1 MQAKNKIRPVLEV
14 LVFIVPALL
23 LLMIFVVIPAGK
35 TLSLAFLDAEGQFVG
50 LQNFK
55 DVLLSKDIINFERFP
70 TKSPP
75 WGALIHNG
83 VWIGIHLPSVVVLGM
98 VLAVILQDA
107 WGGNVIKSIIF
118 LGMITPMVVGGG
130 IVTFIFDEYSGVVNA
145 ILRAV
150 GLDQWVRSWM
160 VFPDTALLALIL
172 GSILLWTGF
181 SLILY
186 SSGLST
192 IPKEWYEAAEVD
204 GANAL
209 QKFFYITVP
218 SLKPVTITVVSM
230 SLLWELKVFD
240 MVYTATGGG
249 PGASS
254 TVLALRMY
262 TLAFRALDPN
272 KSAVIATLLTVLTLA
287 IGIFLSRSTSKMEG

>member
-1 MQAKNKIRPVLEV
+1 MTRNKLNKLLEII
-14 LVFIVPALL
+14 VFIFPALIL
-23 LLMIFVVIPAGK
+23 LLIFVIIPAVK
-35 TLSLAFLDAEGQFVG
+35 TLSLAFYNAEGDFVG
-50 LQNFK
+50 LQNFAE
-55 DVLLSKDIINFERFP
+55 VLVSKDILNLSRFP

-75 WGALIHNG
+75 WGAIIHNG
-83 VWIGIHLPSVVVLGM
+83 LWIMIHLPSVVVIGM

-107 WGGNVIKSIIF
+107 WGGKVIKSIIF

-130 IVTFIFDEYSGVVNA
+130 IVTFIFDEHSGIVNG
-145 ILRAV
+145 ILRAL
-150 GLDQWVRSWM
+150 GQDQWVRSWM
-160 VFPDTALLALIL
+160 VYPDTALLALIL
-172 GSILLWTGF
+172 GSIILWTGF

-186 SSGLST
+186 SSGLAT
-192 IPKEWYEAAEVD
+192 IPKEWYEAADVD
-204 GANAL
+204 GANSI
-209 QKFFYITVP
+209 QKFLYITVP

-249 PGASS
+249 PGGSS

-272 KSAVIATLLTVLTLA
+272 KSAVIATLMTILTVA
-287 IGIFLSRSTSKMEG
+287 IGLWLARSTNRLQE

>member
-1 MQAKNKIRPVLEV
+1 MQIKNKLRPVLEV
-14 LVFIVPALL
+14 LVFIIPALL
-23 LLMIFVVIPAGK
+23 LLMIFVVIPAVK
-35 TLSLAFLDAEGQFVG
+35 TLSLAFLDADGQFVG
-50 LQNFK
+50 LQNFR
-55 DVLLSKDIINFERFP
+55 DVLLSKDIVNLERFP

-83 VWIGIHLPSVVVLGM
+83 VWIAIHLPSVVVLGM
-98 VLAVILQDA
+98 VLAVILRDA

-150 GLDQWVRSWM
+150 GLEQWVRSWM

-181 SLILY
+181 SVILY

-192 IPKEWYEAAEVD
+192 IPQEWYEAAEVD
-204 GANAL
+204 GANAF
-209 QKFFYITVP
+209 QKFFFITVP

-249 PGASS
+249 PGGSS

>member
-1 MQAKNKIRPVLEV
+1 MKIKIKLWRLFEG
-14 LVFIVPALL
+14 LVFILPALI
-23 LLMIFVVIPAGK
+23 LLMIFVVIPAVK

-50 LQNFK
+50 LLNFK
-55 DVLLSKDIINFERFP
+55 EVLLAKDIINFERFP

-75 WGALIHNG
+75 WGAIIHNG
-83 VWIGIHLPSVVVLGM
+83 LWIAIHLPSVVGLGLI
-98 VLAVILQDA
+98 LAVLLRDA
-107 WGGNVIKSIIF
+107 WGGKVIKSIIF

-130 IVTFIFDEYSGVVNA
+130 IVTFIFDERSGVVNG
-145 ILRAV
+145 ILRLL
-150 GLDQWVRSWM
+150 GLNQWVRSWM
-160 VFPDTALLALIL
+160 VYPDTALMALIL

-192 IPKEWYEAAEVD
+192 IPQEWYEAAEVD
-204 GANAL
+204 GANSI
-209 QKFFYITVP
+209 QKFFHITIP

-249 PGASS
+249 PGGSS

-262 TLAFRALDPN
+262 ILAFRALDPN
-272 KSAVIATLLTVLTLA
+272 RSAVIATILTVLTLA
-287 IGIFLSRSTSKMEG
+287 IGLMLARSTNKMEE

>member
-1 MQAKNKIRPVLEV
+1 MKIKNKLGRFTEV

-55 DVLLSKDIINFERFP
+55 DVLLSKDIVNLDRFP

-83 VWIGIHLPSVVVLGM
+83 VWIAIHLPSVVVLGM
-98 VLAVILQDA
+98 ILAVILRDA

-130 IVTFIFDEYSGVVNA
+130 IVTFIFDEYSGVVNG

-160 VFPDTALLALIL
+160 VYPDTALLALIL

-181 SLILY
+181 SVILY

-204 GANAL
+204 GANSL

-249 PGASS
+249 PGGSS

-287 IGIFLSRSTSKMEG
+287 IGIFLSRSTNKMEG

>member
-1 MQAKNKIRPVLEV
+1 MKNKLNRLIEV
-14 LVFIVPALL
+14 IIFILPAII
-23 LLMIFVVIPAGK
+23 LLMIFVVIPAVR
-35 TLSLAFLDAEGQFVG
+35 TLSLAFLNAEGDFVG
-50 LQNFK
+50 LKNFS
-55 DVLLSKDIINFERFP
+55 DVLISNDILNLDRFP

-75 WGALIHNG
+75 WGALVHNAL
-83 VWIGIHLPSVVVLGM
+83 WILIHLPAVVILGM

-130 IVTFIFDEYSGVVNA
+130 IVNFIFDEHSGVVNG
-145 ILRAV
+145 ILRAL
-150 GLDQWVRSWM
+150 GQDQWVRSWT
-160 VFPDTALLALIL
+160 VYPDTALLSLIL

-186 SSGLST
+186 SSGLAT
-192 IPKEWYEAAEVD
+192 IPQEWYEAADVD
-204 GANAL
+204 GANSI
-209 QKFFYITVP
+209 QKFIYITVP
-218 SLKPVTITVVSM
+218 SLRPVTVTVVAM

-249 PGASS
+249 PGGSS

-262 TLAFRALDPN
+262 TLAFRALDAN
-272 KSAVIATLLTVLTLA
+272 RSAVIATLMTVMTLA
-287 IGIFLSRSTSKMEG
+287 IGLWLARSTSRMQE

>member
-1 MQAKNKIRPVLEV
+1 MQKKNKLRPLFEV
-14 LVFIVPALL
+14 LVFIFPAVL

-35 TLSLAFLDAEGQFVG
+35 TLSLAFLNAEGQFVG
-50 LQNFK
+50 FQNFK
-55 DVLLSKDIINFERFP
+55 DVLLSKDIINFDRFP

-83 VWIGIHLPSVVVLGM
+83 VWIAVHLPSVVVLGM
-98 VLAVILQDA
+98 VLAVILRDA

-130 IVTFIFDEYSGVVNA
+130 IVTFIFDEYSGIVNA
-145 ILRAV
+145 ILRSV
-150 GLDQWVRSWM
+150 GLDQLVRSWM

-181 SLILY
+181 SVILY

-192 IPKEWYEAAEVD
+192 IPQEWYEAAEVD
-204 GANAL
+204 GANAF

-249 PGASS
+249 PGGAS

-272 KSAVIATLLTVLTLA
+272 RSAVIATLLTVLTLA
-287 IGIFLSRSTSKMEG
+287 IGIFLSRSTNKMEG

>member
-1 MQAKNKIRPVLEV
+1 MQAKSKLRPVLEV

-23 LLMIFVVIPAGK
+23 LLMIFVIIPAVK
-35 TLSLAFLDAEGQFVG
+35 TLSLAFLNAEGQFVG

-55 DVLLSKDIINFERFP
+55 DVLLSKDIINFDRFP
-70 TKSPP
+70 MKSPP

-83 VWIGIHLPSVVVLGM
+83 VWIAIHLPSVVVLGM
-98 VLAVILQDA
+98 VLAVILRDA

-145 ILRAV
+145 ILRFV

-181 SLILY
+181 SVILY

-192 IPKEWYEAAEVD
+192 IPQEWYEAAEVD
-204 GANAL
+204 GANGL
-209 QKFFYITVP
+209 QKFFYITIP

-249 PGASS
+249 PGGAS

-287 IGIFLSRSTSKMEG
+287 IGIFLSRSTNKMEG

>member
-1 MQAKNKIRPVLEV
+1 MKNRLKNILEV
-14 LVFIVPALL
+14 VIFIFPALIL
-23 LLMIFVVIPAGK
+23 LLIFVIIPAIK
-35 TLSLAFLDAEGQFVG
+35 TLSLAFLNAEGQFVG
-50 LQNFK
+50 LQNFS
-55 DVLLSKDIINFERFP
+55 DVLLSSDILNLSRFP

-75 WGALIHNG
+75 WGAIIHNAI
-83 VWIGIHLPSVVVLGM
+83 WILIHLPSVVALGM
-98 VLAVILQDA
+98 ILAVILRDA

-130 IVTFIFDEYSGVVNA
+130 IVSFIFDEHSGIFNG
-145 ILRAV
+145 ILRAL
-150 GLDQWVRSWM
+150 GQDQWVRSWM
-160 VFPDTALLALIL
+160 VYPDTALLALII

-186 SSGLST
+186 SSGLAT
-192 IPKEWYEAAEVD
+192 IPEEWYEAAEVD
-204 GANAL
+204 GANSL

-249 PGASS
+249 PGGSS

-262 TLAFRALDPN
+262 SLAFRALDPN
-272 KSAVIATLLTVLTLA
+272 KSAVIATLMTVLTLA
-287 IGIFLSRSTSKMEG
+287 IGIWLARSTNRMQE

>member
-1 MQAKNKIRPVLEV
+1 MQIKNKLGRLFEV
-14 LVFIVPALL
+14 SIFILPALIL
-23 LLMIFVVIPAGK
+23 LSIFVIIPAVK

-50 LQNFK
+50 LLNFK
-55 DVLLSKDIINFERFP
+55 EVLLSKDIINFERFP

-83 VWIGIHLPSVVVLGM
+83 LWIAIHLPSVVGLGL

-107 WGGNVIKSIIF
+107 WGGKVIKSIIF

-130 IVTFIFDEYSGVVNA
+130 IVTFIFDECSGVVNGV
-145 ILRAV
+145 LRFL
-150 GLDQWVRSWM
+150 GLNQWVRSWM
-160 VFPDTALLALIL
+160 VYPDTALLALIL

-192 IPKEWYEAAEVD
+192 IPQEWYEAAEVD
-204 GANAL
+204 GANAI
-209 QKFFYITVP
+209 QKFFHITIP
-218 SLKPVTITVVSM
+218 SLKPVTVTVVSM

-249 PGASS
+249 PGGSS

-262 TLAFRALDPN
+262 VLAFRALDPN
-272 KSAVIATLLTVLTLA
+272 KSAVIATILTVLTLA
-287 IGIFLSRSTSKMEG
+287 IGLLLARSTNKMEG

>member
-1 MQAKNKIRPVLEV
+1 MQKKNKLRPLFEV
-14 LVFIVPALL
+14 LVFIFPAVL

-50 LQNFK
+50 FQNFK
-55 DVLLSKDIINFERFP
+55 DVLLSKDIINFDRFP

-83 VWIGIHLPSVVVLGM
+83 VWIAVHLPSVVVLGM
-98 VLAVILQDA
+98 VLAVILRDA

-130 IVTFIFDEYSGVVNA
+130 IVTFIFDEYSGIVNA
-145 ILRAV
+145 ILRSV
-150 GLDQWVRSWM
+150 GLDQLVRSWM

-181 SLILY
+181 SVILY

-192 IPKEWYEAAEVD
+192 IPQEWYEAAEVD
-204 GANAL
+204 GANAF

-249 PGASS
+249 PGGAS

-272 KSAVIATLLTVLTLA
+272 RSAVIATLLTVLTLA
-287 IGIFLSRSTSKMEG
+287 IGIFLSRSTNKMEG

>member
-1 MQAKNKIRPVLEV
+1 MIMKNRLSKLLEV
-14 LVFIVPALL
+14 VIFIFPAVILL
-23 LLMIFVVIPAGK
+23 LIFVIIPAVK
-35 TLSLAFLDAEGQFVG
+35 TLSLAFLNAEGQFIG
-50 LQNFK
+50 LQNFRE
-55 DVLLSKDIINFERFP
+55 VLLSNDIINLDRFP

-83 VWIGIHLPSVVVLGM
+83 LWIAIHLPSVVALGM
-98 VLAVILQDA
+98 ILAVILRDA
-107 WGGNVIKSIIF
+107 WGGKVIKSIIF

-130 IVTFIFDEYSGVVNA
+130 IVTFIFDERSGVVNG
-145 ILRAV
+145 ILRFL
-150 GLDQWVRSWM
+150 GQDQWIR
-160 VFPDTALLALIL
+160 
-172 GSILLWTGF
+172 SILLWTGF

-192 IPKEWYEAAEVD
+192 IPQEWYEAAEVD
-204 GANAL
+204 GANSI

-249 PGASS
+249 PGGSS

-262 TLAFRALDPN
+262 SLAFRALDPN
-272 KSAVIATLLTVLTLA
+272 RSAVIATLLTVLTLA
-287 IGIFLSRSTSKMEG
+287 IGLLLVRSTNKIQE